1 MAYCTRAELRALD
14 GLGDIAVHSDA
25 DLDIAIVFAKDTIDS
40 YCGTSFGDVTTA
52 AFDSFAVTVDGT
64 ASEAVSLRALD
75 GSLVMFP
82 RTVAAASVGGTAVDG
97 AVTYVLRP
105 TGVVVRSAGVWSFD
119 SDGLNVVISGTAG
132 FTDVPSA
139 SIAWAARSI
148 ARFWLVSLNSR
159 TPERAL
165 QLTTSDG
172 SFEMRAQAGG
182 NAARPTAMPDVNAVL
197 NRNRHGAF

>member
-14 GLGDIAVHSDA
+14 GLGDSSVHSDA
-25 DLDIAIVFAKDTIDS
+25 DLDIAIVFAKETIDD
-40 YCGTSFGDVTTA
+40 YCGTSFGSVASA
-52 AFDSFAVTVDGT
+52 AFDSFSVTVDGT
-64 ASEAVSLRALD
+64 GHDNVKLRGLSGA
-75 GSLVMFP
+75 LVMFP
-82 RTVAAASVGGTAVDG
+82 RTITAASVDGVAVPDS
-97 AVTYVLRP
+97 VTYTLRG
-105 TGVVVRSAGVWSFD
+105 TGVVVRSTGTWKYESE
-119 SDGLNVVISGTAG
+119 GLNVVISGTAG
-132 FTDVPSA
+132 FTDEPSA

-197 NRNRHGAF
+197 SRNRHGAF

>member
-14 GLGDIAVHSDA
+14 GLGDSSVHSDA
-25 DLDIAIVFAKDTIDS
+25 DLDIAIVFAKETIDD
-40 YCGTSFGDVTTA
+40 YCGTSFGSVVSA
-52 AFDSFAVTVDGT
+52 AFDSFSVTVDGT
-64 ASEAVSLRALD
+64 GHDNVKLRGLSGA
-75 GSLVMFP
+75 LVMFP
-82 RTVAAASVGGTAVDG
+82 RTITAASVDGVAVPDS
-97 AVTYVLRP
+97 VTYTLR
-105 TGVVVRSAGVWSFD
+105 
-119 SDGLNVVISGTAG
+119 GLNVVISGTAG
-132 FTDVPSA
+132 FTDEPSA

-197 NRNRHGAF
+197 SRNRHGAF